1 MYITSYFLPGYTS
14 GLLPHFP
21 PIKHKKNMVGNNN
34 TKNEAHKASSQGS
47 VLNQP
52 SFFFVCSVLHRSRHG
67 NVIGQHLLAAALNTI
82 SHHLHWQDTERL
94 FKLYA
99 ELLDAEQEGGDE
111 GRGGHGG
118 QVQVAVAQLLV
129 QGQRQE
135 EQPDGQEARG
145 VPGVHQRHGRLED
158 ALAHAHGVAEAAQVA
173 VDRAQL
179 HVVHVGVVHHGA
191 QLLHNAHG
199 AVLGLHDLV
208 SVLLAQQTHKFRVQ
222 LILLILPVPEVAL
235 DRASIG
241 NDQVSEPGL
250 LSNHFRGVGVPILGV
265 EEAKAVAHKVTGAVN
280 GETPL
285 NAGIP
290 PPRIGRV
297 STEDQQQTQSRGAQG
312 ER

>member
-1 MYITSYFLPGYTS
+1 MASLLSHGLR
-14 GLLPHFP
+14 GLLHGLGQAGEGGGGRGRQRGGHSNVVG
-21 PIKHKKNMVGNNN
+21 KH
-34 TKNEAHKASSQGS
+34 
-47 VLNQP
+47 L
-52 SFFFVCSVLHRSRHG
+52 F
-67 NVIGQHLLAAALNTI
+67 AAALNAVA
-82 SHHLHWQDTERL
+82 HDLHGQH
-94 FKLYA
+94 A
-99 ELLDAEQEGGDE
+99 EGLLDLDAQLLNAQEEHGDQEGDGD
-111 GRGGHGG
+111 GG
-118 QVQVAVAQLLV
+118 QVQIAVAQLLV